1 VINELKIDELTDSAL
16 VDRVRAGLAE
26 AEAWPDAVFDDL
38 SRFDYRSSTGIIAEP
53 SGADDQAR
61 AFAAAVVELARR
73 VDTIEPGPRE
83 RLLDLIWRPA
93 TPIAKKLRPFLL
105 RTRPELEKMQARQLN
120 LRAAERAR
128 ERAKKHKVVRIAV
141 ECLESDAEAVRAFV
155 RELNKK
161 SGIAETMLPGKVG
174 RPRKTPSPAPTPSDV
189 QPPSDDP
196 VQTASP
202 AAAPAPVPTEAP
214 VSEALRQHRAQ
225 EQGLRMFL
233 SDPPVPPTKE

>member
-1 VINELKIDELTDSAL
+1 VINELKIDDLTDGAL
-16 VDRVRAGLAE
+16 VDRVRVGLAE

-53 SGADDQAR
+53 IGAEDQAR

-93 TPIAKKLRPFLL
+93 SPIAKKLRPFLL
-105 RTRPELEKMQARQLN
+105 RTRPELEKMRARHLN

-141 ECLESDAEAVRAFV
+141 ECLASDAEAVRAFV

-174 RPRKTPSPAPTPSDV
+174 RPRKTPAPAPSDV
-189 QPPSDDP
+189 QPTIEDP

-202 AAAPAPVPTEAP
+202 AAVPAPAPRDAP
-214 VSEALRQHRAQ
+214 VEDSLQKYRRQERELQ
-225 EQGLRMFL
+225 MFV
-233 SDPPVPPTKE
+233 SDPPVRK